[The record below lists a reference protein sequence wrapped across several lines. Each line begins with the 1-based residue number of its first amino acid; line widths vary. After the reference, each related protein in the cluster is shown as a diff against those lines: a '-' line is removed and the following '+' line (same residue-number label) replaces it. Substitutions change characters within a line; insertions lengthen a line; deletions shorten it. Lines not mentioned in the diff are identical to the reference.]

1 MVKAGFQTLNK
12 NYNTYYMYRPIIQL
26 IKFCICFACWS
37 SKCGN

>member
-1 MVKAGFQTLNK
+1 
-12 NYNTYYMYRPIIQL
+12 MYRPIIQL